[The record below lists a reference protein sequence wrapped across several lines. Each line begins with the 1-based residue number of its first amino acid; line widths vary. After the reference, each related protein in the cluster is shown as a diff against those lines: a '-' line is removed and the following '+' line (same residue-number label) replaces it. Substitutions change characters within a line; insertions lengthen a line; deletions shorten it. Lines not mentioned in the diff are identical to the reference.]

1 MRQYLLVLFFLTSS
15 FILLSQSIVRVDIKL
30 LPCLVKY
37 DHPVTIDNFLE
48 HTISFDTSIVNI
60 DYCQEIKDLTLEL
73 EFNKTC
79 NHFIDARIF
88 FKCFIDDGNVL
99 IFTSDYYGRCYFE
112 NVHYGKNE
120 ELIMLLKKYI
130 PFVEDCIKRQSGNG

>member
-48 HTISFDTSIVNI
+48 HTISF
-60 DYCQEIKDLTLEL
+60 

-79 NHFIDARIF
+79 NQFIDARIF